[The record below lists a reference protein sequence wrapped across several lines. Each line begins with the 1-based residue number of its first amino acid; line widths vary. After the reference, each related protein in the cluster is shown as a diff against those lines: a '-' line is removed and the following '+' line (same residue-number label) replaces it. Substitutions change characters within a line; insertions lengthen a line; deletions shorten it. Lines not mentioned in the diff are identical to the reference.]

1 VVPSLSALLLC
12 GVAIA
17 GLLGSAREVLRGQG
31 PLRIGVA
38 GIGASVVFLVVAI
51 GLLIWSYSMVD
62 PDRMR

>member
-1 VVPSLSALLLC
+1 LLC

-17 GLLGSAREVLRGQG
+17 GLLGSAQELLRGQG

>member
-1 VVPSLSALLLC
+1 
-12 GVAIA
+12 
-17 GLLGSAREVLRGQG
+17 LRGQG